1 MDSQPNVSLSNST
14 GSVISI
20 EQFEFQEF
28 LKDDIAVV
36 IYLIFLCFVGTI
48 GNGHAFIIYH
58 VRYKPSNHRTFVV
71 WLAAIDFVACAVSAP
86 FEIVDIR
93 HGYTFNSGAACKCF
107 RFINHVV
114 SIASGLMLGVI
125 AVERYRKAC
134 CPFGR
139 QISERE
145 ASIACM
151 VTVGVSILLS
161 TASFYLYDVAIKL
174 TDIPNLSGTDC
185 TVGASDGQQS
195 VFRFYSLVLLLISTI
210 IFILC
215 IVAYS
220 FVGKSLYKQM
230 RFRQSAQLKN
240 VQKTLSGNSVSSDN
254 KMSVS
259 SLRHKMVTEK
269 PEASSSQQIHDEE
282 SSMYSDKNK
291 VTLKPM
297 QQSAKNPMVP
307 GKKRLD
313 RTRRITL
320 MFLIATAVSYVG
332 YLPNLIILVVRA
344 ARPSAYLY
352 LQAGLGMLTPVLLR
366 GYFLSNVTNP
376 LVYCF
381 VDDRFRHECSLLYSK
396 IFQFPAKRK
405 PLAL

>member
-1 MDSQPNVSLSNST
+1 MDSTLNDTLRNST
-14 GSVISI
+14 GVALTI
-20 EQFEFQEF
+20 EQYEFQEF

-36 IYLIFLCFVGTI
+36 VYLILLCFVGTI
-48 GNGHAFIIYH
+48 GNGHAFIVYH

-93 HGYTFNSGAACKCF
+93 HGYTFDSGAACKCF

-125 AVERYRKAC
+125 AIERYRKAC

-139 QISERE
+139 QISEKE
-145 ASIACM
+145 AAIACM
-151 VTVGVSILLS
+151 VTVGVSILLAIS
-161 TASFYLYDVAIKL
+161 SFYLYDVAEKL
-174 TDIPNLSGTDC
+174 TDIPGLSGTDC
-185 TVGASDGQQS
+185 TTGSSEGQQS
-195 VFRFYSLVLLLISTI
+195 FFRIYSLLLLLISTV
-210 IFILC
+210 IFIIC

-230 RFRQSAQLKN
+230 TFRQSAQLKN
-240 VQKTLSGNSVSSDN
+240 VKKTLSGNSISSDN
-254 KMSVS
+254 KMTASSV
-259 SLRHKMVTEK
+259 HMKMVPLKQEG
-269 PEASSSQQIHDEE
+269 SSSHHIQDEE
-282 SSMYSDKNK
+282 SSVYSNKNK
-291 VTLKPM
+291 ITRNTVDKPSSKPLM
-297 QQSAKNPMVP
+297 QGKAK
-307 GKKRLD
+307 LD

-332 YLPNLIILVVRA
+332 YLPNLIILVIRA
-344 ARPSAYLY
+344 VRPSAYENL
-352 LQAGLGMLTPVLLR
+352 ARSLGMFTSVLLR

-381 VDDRFRHECSLLYSK
+381 VDDRFRKECNLLYSK
-396 IFQFPAKRK
+396 VFKLPSKWKSQTV
-405 PLAL
+405 

>member
-185 TVGASDGQQS
+185 TVGASDG
-195 VFRFYSLVLLLISTI
+195 
-210 IFILC
+210 
-215 IVAYS
+215 
-220 FVGKSLYKQM
+220 KSLYKQM

-291 VTLKPM
+291 VTLKPL

>member
-1 MDSQPNVSLSNST
+1 MAALPNISLNATTS
-14 GSVISI
+14 SI
-20 EQFEFQEF
+20 LTIEEFEFQEF

-36 IYLIFLCFVGTI
+36 VYLILLCFVGTI
-48 GNGHAFIIYH
+48 GNGHAFIVYH

-71 WLAAIDFVACAVSAP
+71 WLAAIDFVACSVSAP

-93 HGYTFNSGAACKCF
+93 HGYTFGSGAACKCF

-114 SIASGLMLGVI
+114 SIASGIMLGVI

-139 QISERE
+139 QISETE
-145 ASIACM
+145 AAVACM
-151 VTVGVSILLS
+151 VTVGVSFLFA
-161 TASFYLYDVAIKL
+161 TPSFYLYDVAVKE
-174 TDIPNLSGTDC
+174 TDIPGLSGTDC
-185 TVGASDGQQS
+185 TVGAEDGQQS
-195 VFRFYSLVLLLISTI
+195 FFRIYSLLLLLISTI

-240 VQKTLSGNSVSSDN
+240 VHKTISGNSVSSDN
-254 KMSVS
+254 KMSIS
-259 SLRHKMVTEK
+259 SLKMKMVMEK
-269 PEASSSQQIHDEE
+269 PEASSSNQIHDEE
-282 SSMYSDKNK
+282 SSVYSDKNK
-291 VTLKPM
+291 ISINKIQRT
-297 QQSAKNPMVP
+297 AATPMVK
-307 GKKRLD
+307 GRKKLD

-332 YLPNLIILVVRA
+332 YLPNLIILVIRA
-344 ARPSAYLY
+344 AHHSAYDRLD
-352 LQAGLGMLTPVLLR
+352 ASLGMLTPVLLR

-381 VDDRFRHECSLLYSK
+381 VDDRFRQECALLYSK
-396 IFQFPAKRK
+396 IFRIPKRRK
-405 PLAL
+405 TVVV